1 MQALARSSRV
11 QPFTSMRPCAAASL
25 RPVASRPAPR
35 ISQRLVG
42 KAAAEDTAI
51 DFSEYADDVDVTAG
65 SSAVSPISSENVK
78 LRVRMR
84 GYDITLLRDA
94 VDQIRTVAEATGV
107 EFKGPVMLPTRRKVF
122 CVLRSPHV
130 DKDAREHFEV
140 RTHHRLVDL
149 KNLSSQAVEAMMQWV
164 PPPGLEVECSIV
176 AA

>member
-1 MQALARSSRV
+1 MQLCNKTRITPLASSRSACAASVRNVVSAPRSSIV
-11 QPFTSMRPCAAASL
+11 
-25 RPVASRPAPR
+25 SR
-35 ISQRLVG
+35 
-42 KAAAEDTAI
+42 AAEAPI
-51 DFSEYADDVDVTAG
+51 DFTEYSDDADF
-65 SSAVSPISSENVK
+65 SSSGAMVSSPISPDNVK

-84 GYDITLLRDA
+84 GYSISQLKEA
-94 VDQIRTVAEATGV
+94 VDQIRAVAEATGV
-107 EFKGPVMLPTRRKVF
+107 DFTGPIMLPTRRKLY

-164 PPPGLEVECSIV
+164 PPPGLECECSIV

>member
-1 MQALARSSRV
+1 M
-11 QPFTSMRPCAAASL
+11 
-25 RPVASRPAPR
+25 
-35 ISQRLVG
+35 
-42 KAAAEDTAI
+42 
-51 DFSEYADDVDVTAG
+51 DVTAT
-65 SSAVSPISSENVK
+65 STAIAPISGDSVK

-84 GYDITLLRDA
+84 GYSTVLLRDA
-94 VDQIRTVAEATGV
+94 VEQIRAVADATGV
-107 EFKGPVMLPTRRKVF
+107 EFKGPVMLPTRRKIF

-164 PPPGLEVECSIV
+164 PPPGLEVECSVV